1 MKRPLSRT
9 RDEDARVLNKAA
21 VANVFLERRI
31 VLYSARRGTLRLCF
45 GLTFPRG
52 PIKRKWQFGTA
63 GRVVKLII
71 AMDVSAKDGK
81 ALTRMLTGFSGTP

>member
-21 VANVFLERRI
+21 VANVFLERRKGLSFI
-31 VLYSARRGTLRLCF
+31 LRGEVLRLCF

-71 AMDVSAKDGK
+71 AMDFRPKMGK
-81 ALTRMLTGFSGTP
+81 P